1 MSSYLQPV
9 FGALTDPGRSRDHN
23 EDRILAGPLPAAQA
37 EVPPWFVFAVA
48 DGVGGQQRGDW
59 ASETTIAILM
69 EDLAERLDSTP
80 ALDALRGAFTH
91 ANSSIWTSTVAT
103 HPPRPATTLVVALLR
118 HGTLWWANVGDSRA
132 YLVRRGEA
140 MRLTQDHSWVEE
152 QMRAGYMT
160 REEARISD
168 WRNVI
173 TRSIGGDADVQVD
186 VGGPI
191 PLRSGDALIVCSDG
205 LHGQVSD
212 EEMAE
217 VVQQLLPEA
226 AAGRLVALSNERGGP
241 DNISVIVCIMFDAS
255 SVEARAGSLPIG
267 QQVTRP

>member
-91 ANSSIWTSTVAT
+91 ANSSIWSRKSSSTST
-103 HPPRPATTLVVALLR
+103 PSCSNRS
-118 HGTLWWANVGDSRA
+118 ANTW
-132 YLVRRGEA
+132 E
-140 MRLTQDHSWVEE
+140 
-152 QMRAGYMT
+152 
-160 REEARISD
+160 
-168 WRNVI
+168 
-173 TRSIGGDADVQVD
+173 
-186 VGGPI
+186 
-191 PLRSGDALIVCSDG
+191 
-205 LHGQVSD
+205 
-212 EEMAE
+212 
-217 VVQQLLPEA
+217 
-226 AAGRLVALSNERGGP
+226 
-241 DNISVIVCIMFDAS
+241 
-255 SVEARAGSLPIG
+255 SLP
-267 QQVTRP
+267 TSPESTA